1 MLFCSEKFVS
11 DDDIIARSSSW
22 AHNYC
27 ILKSLCFILL
37 YLLFKVNIT
46 SMAIGYS
53 PPSIKTCYQN
63 YTLVKVVSLPRLSLA
78 TEFDLDAN
86 T

>member
-1 MLFCSEKFVS
+1 
-11 DDDIIARSSSW
+11 
-22 AHNYC
+22 
-27 ILKSLCFILL
+27 
-37 YLLFKVNIT
+37 
-46 SMAIGYS
+46 MAIGYS